1 MSLLTF
7 DKQNKKKWLK
17 EGLLV
22 LGASLFVWSL
32 LDQNRFVVRKKEL
45 TTKKLRKGQSL
56 RFVFVTDLHSKRFAL
71 NNEDLLGAIRRCKP
85 DFILCGGDMMTAHPG
100 KDNSAAISFIRR
112 LSREF
117 KIYYALGNH
126 EYRARLYPETYGE
139 MFDDY
144 IDAIDSENI
153 TFLDNNSVK
162 LPDLP
167 VRISGLTVDR
177 IYYKRFCTQFMP
189 SGYIKNRLG
198 PVKDDEYTILMAHN
212 PEYGDE
218 YFAYGA
224 DLFLS
229 GHLHGGIIRLPF
241 IGGLASPAIR
251 LFPKYSGGLYLRG
264 NKAGYVSCGLG
275 THTIPLRLNNPG
287 EITCITIKGK

>member
-100 KDNSAAISFIRR
+100 KDNSAAISFILR

-177 IYYKRFCTQFMP
+177 IYYKRFRTQLMP
-189 SGYIKNRLG
+189 AGYIKNKLG
-198 PVKDDEYTILMAHN
+198 PVKDDEYTILMTHN

-241 IGGLASPAIR
+241 VGGLASPAIR